1 MYPQH
6 LPNATADTSSASRLI
21 RSFYTF
27 VFAAIV
33 VTFSTY
39 ATTSFAAP
47 AYISDDVY
55 TFYHGGPSDQYK
67 ISGRIRS
74 GTAITILKRNTATKY
89 VQIKTP
95 SGRTGWI
102 HEDNVTAG
110 TSLSVRFPGL
120 QEQLKSSEA
129 MLTQQTEEIRALKQ
143 QSGGL
148 EQQNSGYSQKIAAL
162 EEQIVTLNR
171 SIDGMDESNLMRW
184 FTYGGLVAFGGL
196 ILGLMIPFLPKRRK
210 RRDTW

>member
-1 MYPQH
+1 MHPQH
-6 LPNATADTSSASRLI
+6 LLNNLFKTTAFSGLI
-21 RSFYTF
+21 RSFCSIAF
-27 VFAAIV
+27 I
-33 VTFSTY
+33 SLI
-39 ATTSFAAP
+39 TTTGFAAP
-47 AYISDDVY
+47 AHISDDVY

-74 GTAITILKRNTATKY
+74 GTAITILKRNTGTKY

-102 HEDNVTAG
+102 HEDNVTSG

-120 QEQLKSSEA
+120 QEQLKNNEA
-129 MLTQQTEEIRALKQ
+129 MLAQQTEEIRTLKQ
-143 QSGGL
+143 QSGAL
-148 EQQNSGYSQKIAAL
+148 QQDNSGYSQKISSL
-162 EEQIVTLNR
+162 EEEIVILNR
-171 SIDGMDESNLMRW
+171 SINGMDESNLMRW